1 MSKHSVKDMGKRI
14 QLRRKHIGIKQYDLA
29 ERLGISNNH
38 LSAIENGTQNTTIE
52 ILIKICDELQV
63 TPDYLLLGSM
73 HSNNVPQDIMDNLK
87 LCSREDIELTKI
99 IVNAMVER
107 NQKKWNE
114 KILFGI

>member
-1 MSKHSVKDMGKRI
+1 MSKHSTKDMGQRI
-14 QLRRKHIGIKQYDLA
+14 RTRRKSLAIKQYDLA

-38 LSAIENGTQNTTIE
+38 LSAIENGTQNTTIDV
-52 ILIKICDELQV
+52 LIKICDELQV

-73 HSNNVPQDIMDNLK
+73 HSNNVPQDIVENLK
-87 LCSREDIELTKI
+87 LCSREDIELAKV

-114 KILFGI
+114 KNYI

>member
-1 MSKHSVKDMGKRI
+1 MSTCLTKDMGNRI
-14 QLRRKHIGIKQYDLA
+14 QLRRKSLGIKQYDLA

-38 LSAIENGTQNTTIE
+38 LSAIENGVQNTTIE
-52 ILIKICDELQV
+52 VLVKICDELQV

-73 HSNNVPQDIMDNLK
+73 HSNNVPQDIVENLK
-87 LCSREDIELTKI
+87 LCSKEDIELTKL

-114 KILFGI
+114 KNFI